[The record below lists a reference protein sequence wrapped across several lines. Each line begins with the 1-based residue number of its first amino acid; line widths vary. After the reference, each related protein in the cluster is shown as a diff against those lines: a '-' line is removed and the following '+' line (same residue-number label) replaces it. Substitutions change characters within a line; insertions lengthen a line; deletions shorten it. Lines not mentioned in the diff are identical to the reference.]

1 MSRLGDAMDLEDLA
15 TRTLE
20 LAEMADRLA
29 ARGDAQDAAR
39 ETEELLCMVRQ
50 WNNRAEVRVR
60 RLGDVWRAAEELDND
75 PYSKA
80 AKERLEQELAAYRD
94 EVKP

>member
-1 MSRLGDAMDLEDLA
+1 VTRLGSASDLEDLT

-29 ARGDAQDAAR
+29 ARDDAQDAAR

-50 WNNRAEVRVR
+50 WQNRAEVRVR
-60 RLGDVWRAAEELDND
+60 RLSDVWRAMDDLDDD
-75 PYSKA
+75 PHSKNHR
-80 AKERLEQELAAYRD
+80 ERLQQALAAHRGG
-94 EVKP
+94 EAP